1 MVSCYYEL
9 KDRLKSAGLEIIMQT
24 SASRASV
31 QERFIKEKSLS
42 LFALKS
48 FWEGFDA
55 PGDTLRCVVIARLPF
70 QSPRDPLVCA
80 RNTREENAWRR
91 FSLPE
96 SITEIKQAAGRLIR
110 SSYDEGFL
118 VLADGR
124 LRTKTYGK
132 DYLRAL
138 PSNDIKI
145 LTNEEIF
152 DAMKKFQK

>member
-1 MVSCYYEL
+1 M
-9 KDRLKSAGLEIIMQT
+9 
-24 SASRASV
+24 
-31 QERFIKEKSLS
+31 
-42 LFALKS
+42 
-48 FWEGFDA
+48 
-55 PGDTLRCVVIARLPF
+55 
-70 QSPRDPLVCA
+70 
-80 RNTREENAWRR
+80 
-91 FSLPE
+91 PE